1 MRVDVAW
8 WHLDGTPQTIDS
20 MREHLRDHTLDR
32 WTQVPGLRLK
42 IYFADRERNRWG
54 AVMLWETDE
63 RPPLDEL
70 PPNAALALIGR
81 QPDVRA
87 TFEAEGTV
95 EGLHDLASLQALGPA
110 FDGTAG
116 AVLTPRKGAG
126 SNATVIPRGPG
137 ETRESSGLR
146 EKSPG
151 GTSERKATT

>member
-8 WHLDGTPQTIDS
+8 WHLDGTPQTIES

-42 IYFADRERNRWG
+42 IYFADREQNRWG

-81 QPDVRA
+81 PPDIRA

-110 FDGTAG
+110 FAGTAFSG
-116 AVLTPRKGAG
+116 TAITGTPVAVLTPPNGPG
-126 SNATVIPRGPG
+126 PHATVLSKEKMSGEKPG
-137 ETRESSGLR
+137 R
-146 EKSPG
+146 
-151 GTSERKATT
+151 TTTTT

>member
-8 WHLDGTPQTIDS
+8 WHLDGTPQTIES

-42 IYFADRERNRWG
+42 IYFADQEQNRWG

-81 QPDVRA
+81 PPDIRA
-87 TFEAEGTV
+87 TFQAEGTV

-110 FDGTAG
+110 FAGTALTG
-116 AVLTPRKGAG
+116 TSVAVLTPPNGPG
-126 SNATVIPRGPG
+126 SNATVL
-137 ETRESSGLR
+137 SR
-146 EKSPG
+146 EKLGEKPG
-151 GTSERKATT
+151 RTKTT